1 MTGLM
6 TAVLLHWFLSQC
18 MPGLLLLYWLLAS
31 GSVVV
36 TLLPIPVPQAFK

>member
-1 MTGLM
+1 MS
-6 TAVLLHWFLSQC
+6 AELLHGFLAQS